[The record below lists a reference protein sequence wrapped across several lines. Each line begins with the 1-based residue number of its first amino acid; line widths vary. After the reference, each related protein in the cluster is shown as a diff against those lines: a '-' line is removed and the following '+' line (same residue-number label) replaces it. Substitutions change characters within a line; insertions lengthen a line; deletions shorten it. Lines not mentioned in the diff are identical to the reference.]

1 MMKTQKLYRF
11 AFALIVLVSI
21 PAQAEQ
27 VLRFKGIDDQSNVR
41 VDGTSTVHDWTV
53 KSQTLGGQLDFKFDL
68 PADASTQ
75 AIREAIVAN
84 PQAYVDVMVAV
95 KSLKSGKKDMDKKM
109 YAALKAD
116 EEPTIRYHLTKLTLA
131 EGTKASQE
139 QFDIKTVGSLTIAGE
154 TRDVE
159 IPMVLKVV
167 DPQHL
172 TISGNLE
179 MKMTDFKV
187 KPPEALF
194 GAIKSRDNI
203 KVTFEWSTVRVTAQ
217 QAIGQ

>member
-1 MMKTQKLYRF
+1 MKTQNLYRF
-11 AFALIVLVSI
+11 ALALIVLVSI
-21 PAQAEQ
+21 PARAEQ
-27 VLRFKGIDDQSNVR
+27 VLRFKGVDNQSNVR

-53 KSQTLGGQLDFKFDL
+53 KSQTISGQLDFKFDL

-75 AIREAIVAN
+75 SIREAIVAN
-84 PQAYVDVMVAV
+84 PQAYVDVMVEV

-109 YAALKAD
+109 YGALKGD
-116 EEPTIRYHLTKLTLA
+116 EEPTIRYHLKKLTLA
-131 EGTKASQE
+131 QGTKASQE
-139 QFDIKTVGSLTIAGE
+139 QFDISTVGDLTIAGE
-154 TRDVE
+154 TREVD

-172 TISGNLE
+172 TISGNLN

-194 GAIKSRDNI
+194 GAIKSGDKI
-203 KVTFEWSTVRVTAQ
+203 KVSFEWSTARVSAQ
-217 QAIGQ
+217 PASGQ

>member
-1 MMKTQKLYRF
+1 MKTQNIRWF
-11 AFALIVLVSI
+11 ALTLIVLASI
-21 PAQAEQ
+21 AARAEQ
-27 VLRFKGIDDQSNVR
+27 VLRFQGIDNQSTVR

-53 KSQTLGGQLDFKFDL
+53 KSPTIGGQLDFKFDL

-75 AIREAIVAN
+75 AIRDAIVAN
-84 PQAYVDVMVAV
+84 PQAYVDVMVEV

-109 YAALKAD
+109 YTALKGN
-116 EEPTIRYHLTKLTLA
+116 EEPTIRYSLTKLTLA
-131 EGTKASQE
+131 KDTKANQE
-139 QFDIKTVGSLTIAGE
+139 QFEISTVGSLTIAGE
-154 TRDVE
+154 TREVE

-172 TISGNLE
+172 TISGNLN

-194 GAIKSRDNI
+194 GAIKSGDQI
-203 KVTFEWSTVRVTAQ
+203 KVSFEWNTARVIAPQTK
-217 QAIGQ
+217 GQ